1 MFDAK
6 SLLDQFMGSQNLG
19 GQNQGRQDQQGFGGP
34 FGGKGGGDLLQQA
47 GNMLGGFGGG
57 ALTGGLAGLLLGS
70 KGGRKLAG
78 SALGYGGMAV
88 AGALAYR
95 AYQNCQAGKRA
106 SPAAVAQ
113 TPLLPPPADTPFN
126 PAQEADQQSLARNL
140 LRAMIAA
147 AKADG
152 HIDAAEQANI
162 FAQMDKMQRENNL
175 GADDKVFVMDELR
188 APLDVDA
195 VARCARTPEE
205 AAELYTVSLLAIDV
219 DNPSERAY
227 LALLAARLKLD
238 DKLVAHLHA
247 TVEGALEPS
256 NQAAASA

>member
-6 SLLDQFMGSQNLG
+6 RLLDQFIGAQG
-19 GQNQGRQDQQGFGGP
+19 PGQADRGQGQGFGGQP
-34 FGGKGGGDLLQQA
+34 GDLLQQA
-47 GNMLGGFGGG
+47 TGMLGGFGGG

-78 SALGYGGMAV
+78 NALTYGGMAV

-95 AYQNCQAGKRA
+95 AYQNWQAGKA
-106 SPAAVAQ
+106 AVPAANSGV
-113 TPLLPPPADTPFN
+113 PLLPPPTDTPFN
-126 PAQEADQQSLARNL
+126 PASEAEQQTLGRHL

-147 AKADG
+147 AKSDG
-152 HIDAAEQANI
+152 HIDNAEQANI
-162 FAQMDKMQRENNL
+162 FAQMDRLNVSAE
-175 GADDKVFVMDELR
+175 DKAFVMDELR
-188 APLDVDA
+188 KPLDVDS
-195 VARCARTPEE
+195 VAGAAQTPEE

-238 DKLVAHLHA
+238 EKLVAHLHA
-247 TVEGALEPS
+247 TVEGVTEPVPA
-256 NQAAASA
+256 QA